1 MQQKTAVAS
10 AQHSQQNLELRKLI
24 ERITAELN
32 LDTDR
37 IDFDLLT
44 SYISMR
50 MNENY
55 TKKQLG

>member
-10 AQHSQQNLELRKLI
+10 AHHAQQNLELRKLI

-55 TKKQLG
+55 TK